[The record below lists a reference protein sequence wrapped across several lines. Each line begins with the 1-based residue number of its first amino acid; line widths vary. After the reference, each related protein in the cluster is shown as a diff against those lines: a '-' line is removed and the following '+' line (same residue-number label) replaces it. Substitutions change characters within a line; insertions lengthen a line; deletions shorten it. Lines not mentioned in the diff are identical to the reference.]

1 MRFTQSIAPALLLL
15 AAGVAQAASAW
26 GFDEGSLQVVP
37 KKSGE
42 AIKEKSGTP
51 HQCAPESKDEC

>member
-15 AAGVAQAASAW
+15 AAGAAQAASAW
-26 GFDEGSLQVVP
+26 GFDEGSVQVVL

-42 AIKEKSGTP
+42 AIKEKYATP
-51 HQCAPESKDEC
+51 HQCAQKLTNEC